1 MENADIVTNT
11 MNEQYQRE
19 VLAVKALGDQIGY
32 GNMMNIASALW
43 RDMLEKSGA
52 PKIGAHIPT
61 GKSCIKKKDLK
72 WIQKELDRT
81 DKTIQSI
88 IKTQSTP

>member
-1 MENADIVTNT
+1 MSYES
-11 MNEQYQRE
+11 E

-52 PKIGAHIPT
+52 PKQGAHIPT
-61 GKSCIKKKDLK
+61 IMACIKEEEKE

-81 DKTIQSI
+81 DERIQPI
-88 IKTQSTP
+88 IKNAST